1 MSRKISPCQRYQVT
15 KCLDG
20 ADPRILTETDLK
32 KSGMGCSLNTVSK
45 WSQTSVVVMVVVKLL
60 LNTFSKWCGG
70 DGGGG

>member
-1 MSRKISPCQRYQVT
+1 MT

-20 ADPRILTETDLK
+20 ADPCILTETDLK
-32 KSGMGCSLNTVSK
+32 RTRMGLDWMGCSLNTVSK
-45 WSQTSVVVMVVVKLL
+45 WSQTSVVVMVVVKML